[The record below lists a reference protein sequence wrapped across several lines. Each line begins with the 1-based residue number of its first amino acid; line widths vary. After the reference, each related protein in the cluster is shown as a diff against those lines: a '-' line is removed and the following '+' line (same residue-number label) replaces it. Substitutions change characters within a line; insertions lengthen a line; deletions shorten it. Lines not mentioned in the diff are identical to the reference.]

1 MTSSIKASH
10 VPSLADRGEWIHFGA
25 DPRFEYPIDY
35 GIRILGWSPETQ
47 TVDFLGRWAP
57 NSYCHFHRHL
67 GVTVSLVLEGEH
79 HTVETL
85 DGEELHKI
93 RGPGDY
99 ARKPGGEAHME
110 FAGPQ
115 GSLVFFSMQAVAGQ
129 LFEVLGRGE
138 RVLASTPIGEFVA
151 GNLPR

>member
-1 MTSSIKASH
+1 MTASLNVVH
-10 VPSLADRGEWIHFGA
+10 LSTLAGAGDWLDFGA

-35 GIRILGWSPETQ
+35 GIRILGWSAETQ
-47 TVDFLGRWAP
+47 SVDFLGRWAP

-67 GVTVSLVLEGEH
+67 GVTVSLVVEGEH
-79 HTVETL
+79 HTVETV
-85 DGEELHKI
+85 DGREIHKV

-99 ARKPGGEAHME
+99 AQKPGGEAHME

-115 GSLVFFSMQAVAGQ
+115 GSVVFFRMEAVNGQ

-138 RVLASTPIGEFVA
+138 RVLASTPLAEFVA